1 MRALVRRAG
10 RLLTGLAI
18 LALSPIAGLAALA
31 GMATI
36 GAPPDVFAV
45 TGLAVFASVL
55 FLGLLLCV
63 PRPRPVWGRWL
74 RALAILSVEAAV
86 VWQVTAATL
95 HAPPDASAPPPAV
108 AGQREWRLATG
119 SELAYVRLTPK
130 RATRPDPVVFLHG
143 GPGTADLAGDSA
155 FLTGLNADG
164 YTVYA
169 YDQLGA
175 GRSAR
180 LTDPRGYG
188 LTRDVADL
196 EAIRQEIGARRLI
209 LIGHDYG
216 ARLAAAY
223 LAEHPDQVAK
233 AVLTSPAPLD
243 GQESASPLPLN
254 PSATPVGTPETAS
267 PSASEPVNPP
277 ETTSPLISEAA
288 SLLGLSRPPSPRLL
302 AVYTLLRAD
311 PQAAHAFAGDREVEA
326 AYGTGYAGLAQRAAP
341 DGLRRGLTASTA
353 PALIVK
359 GAHDRRSWSAAADYR
374 AALPRAELAYVA
386 TGSYRGKPY
395 LNVLRAFLAGRPV
408 PTYDGA
414 GPPPG
419 YLGPR

>member
-1 MRALVRRAG
+1 MRALARRAG

-45 TGLAVFASVL
+45 TGLAVFASVF

-63 PRPRPVWGRWL
+63 PRPRPAWGRWL
-74 RALAILSVEAAV
+74 RALVILSVEAAV

-95 HAPPDASAPPPAV
+95 HAPPDASAPLPAV

-119 SELAYVRLTPK
+119 SELAYVRLAPK

-155 FLTGLNADG
+155 FLAGLTADG

-188 LTRDVADL
+188 LPRDVADL
-196 EAIRQEIGARRLI
+196 EAVRQEIGARRLI

-243 GQESASPLPLN
+243 PSETPL
-254 PSATPVGTPETAS
+254 S
-267 PSASEPVNPP
+267 PP
-277 ETTSPLISEAA
+277 ETSSPSTSSPLISEAA
-288 SLLGLSRPPSPRLL
+288 SLLARTRPLSPRLL

-311 PQAAHAFAGDREVEA
+311 PRAAHAFAGDREVEA
-326 AYGTGYAGLAQRAAP
+326 AYGSGYASLAQRAAP
-341 DGLRRGLTASTA
+341 DGLRRSLAASTV

-359 GAHDRRSWSAAADYR
+359 GVHDRRTWSAAADYR
-374 AALPRAELAYVA
+374 AALPRAELAYLA
-386 TGSYRGKPY
+386 AGSYRGKPY

-408 PTYDGA
+408 RTYDGG

>member
-1 MRALVRRAG
+1 MRAETA
-10 RLLTGLAI
+10 
-18 LALSPIAGLAALA
+18 P
-31 GMATI
+31 
-36 GAPPDVFAV
+36 GA
-45 TGLAVFASVL
+45 
-55 FLGLLLCV
+55 
-63 PRPRPVWGRWL
+63 WGRWL
-74 RALAILSVEAAV
+74 RALVILSVEAAV

-95 HAPPDASAPPPAV
+95 HAPPDASAPLPAV

-119 SELAYVRLTPK
+119 SELAYVRLAPK

-155 FLTGLNADG
+155 FLAGLTADG

-188 LTRDVADL
+188 LPRDVADL
-196 EAIRQEIGARRLI
+196 EAVRQEIGARRLI

-233 AVLTSPAPLD
+233 AVLTSPASLDPSETPL
-243 GQESASPLPLN
+243 S
-254 PSATPVGTPETAS
+254 
-267 PSASEPVNPP
+267 PP
-277 ETTSPLISEAA
+277 ETSSPLTSSPLTSEAA
-288 SLLGLSRPPSPRLL
+288 SLLTRTRPLSPRLL
-302 AVYTLLRAD
+302 AVYTLLGPTPGRA
-311 PQAAHAFAGDREVEA
+311 R
-326 AYGTGYAGLAQRAAP
+326 
-341 DGLRRGLTASTA
+341 LRRRPRGGVRLRQRLRQPGPARHPGRPA
-353 PALIVK
+353 PEPGGI
-359 GAHDRRSWSAAADYR
+359 DRARPDR
-374 AALPRAELAYVA
+374 QGRPRPAALVGRRRLPRRPPRAELAYLA
-386 TGSYRGKPY
+386 AGSYRGKPY

-408 PTYDGA
+408 RTYDGG

>member
-1 MRALVRRAG
+1 MRALARRAG

-18 LALSPIAGLAALA
+18 LAFSPIAGLAALA
-31 GMATI
+31 GMAML
-36 GAPPDVFAV
+36 GVPPGVFAV

-63 PRPRPVWGRWL
+63 PRPSPAWGRWL
-74 RALAILSVEAAV
+74 RALVILSVEAAV
-86 VWQVTAATL
+86 VWQVAAATL
-95 HAPPDASAPPPAV
+95 HAPPDASAPLPAV

-119 SELAYVRLTPK
+119 SELAYVRLAPK
-130 RATRPDPVVFLHG
+130 RVTRPDPVVFLHG

-155 FLTGLNADG
+155 FLAGLAADG

-180 LTDPRGYG
+180 LADPRGYG
-188 LTRDVADL
+188 LPRDVADL
-196 EAIRQEIGARRLI
+196 EAVRQEIGARRLI
-209 LIGHDYG
+209 LIGHDSG

-243 GQESASPLPLN
+243 RQEAASPSPLN
-254 PSATPVGTPETAS
+254 PSEAPLNPPETAS
-267 PSASEPVNPP
+267 PLA
-277 ETTSPLISEAA
+277 SEAA
-288 SLLGLSRPPSPRLL
+288 SLLTLTRPPSPRLL

-326 AYGTGYAGLAQRAAP
+326 AYGSGYAGLAQRAAP
-341 DGLRRGLTASTA
+341 DGLRRSLTESAV

-359 GAHDRRSWSAAADYR
+359 GAHDRRAWSAAADYR

-386 TGSYRGKPY
+386 AGSYRGKPY

-408 PTYDGA
+408 RTYDGA
-414 GPPPG
+414 DPPPG

>member
-1 MRALVRRAG
+1 MRALARRAG

-36 GAPPDVFAV
+36 GAPPDVFAI
-45 TGLAVFASVL
+45 TGLAVFASVF

-63 PRPRPVWGRWL
+63 PRPRPIWGRWL

-130 RATRPDPVVFLHG
+130 RATRPDPVVFLHD

-155 FLTGLNADG
+155 FLAGLSTDG

-243 GQESASPLPLN
+243 GQEAASPLPLN
-254 PSATPVGTPETAS
+254 PPETAS
-267 PSASEPVNPP
+267 PLASK
-277 ETTSPLISEAA
+277 AA
-288 SLLGLSRPPSPRLL
+288 SLLGLNRPPSPRLL

-311 PQAAHAFAGDREVEA
+311 PQAAHAFAGDREVET
-326 AYGTGYAGLAQRAAP
+326 AYGSGYAGLAQRAAP
-341 DGLRRGLTASTA
+341 DGLRRGLAASTV

-359 GAHDRRSWSAAADYR
+359 GVHDRRTWSAAADYR
-374 AALPRAELAYVA
+374 ATLPRAELAYVA

-408 PTYDGA
+408 RTYDGA

>member
-1 MRALVRRAG
+1 MRALARRAG

-74 RALAILSVEAAV
+74 RALVILSVEAAV

-95 HAPPDASAPPPAV
+95 HAPPDASAPLPAV

-119 SELAYVRLTPK
+119 SELAYVRVAPK

-143 GPGTADLAGDSA
+143 GPGAADLAGDSA
-155 FLTGLNADG
+155 FLAGLSADG

-180 LTDPRGYG
+180 LADPRGYG
-188 LTRDVADL
+188 LPRDVADL
-196 EAIRQEIGARRLI
+196 EAVRQEIGARRLI
-209 LIGHDYG
+209 LIGQDYG

-243 GQESASPLPLN
+243 GQEAASPLPLN
-254 PSATPVGTPETAS
+254 PSAAPVGPPATAS
-267 PSASEPVNPP
+267 PLASQ
-277 ETTSPLISEAA
+277 AA
-288 SLLGLSRPPSPRLL
+288 SLLGLTPPPSPRLL

-326 AYGTGYAGLAQRAAP
+326 AYGSGYAGLAQRAAP
-341 DGLRRGLTASTA
+341 DGLRQSLAASA
-353 PALIVK
+353 VPALIVK
-359 GAHDRRSWSAAADYR
+359 GVHDRRTWSAAADYR

-386 TGSYRGKPY
+386 AGSYRGKPY

-408 PTYDGA
+408 RTYDGE

>member
-1 MRALVRRAG
+1 MRALARRAG

-36 GAPPDVFAV
+36 GAPPDVFAI
-45 TGLAVFASVL
+45 TGLAVFASVF

-155 FLTGLNADG
+155 FLAGLSADG

-188 LTRDVADL
+188 LPRDVADL

-243 GQESASPLPLN
+243 GQEAASPLPLN
-254 PSATPVGTPETAS
+254 PSATPVG
-267 PSASEPVNPP
+267 PP
-277 ETTSPLISEAA
+277 ETTSPLASEAA

-302 AVYTLLRAD
+302 TVYTLLRAD

-326 AYGTGYAGLAQRAAP
+326 AYGSGYAGLAQRAAP
-341 DGLRRGLTASTA
+341 DGLRRGLAASTA

-359 GAHDRRSWSAAADYR
+359 GVHDRRTWSAAADYR
-374 AALPRAELAYVA
+374 TALPRAELAYVA

-408 PTYDGA
+408 RTYDGG

>member
-1 MRALVRRAG
+1 MRALARRAG

-36 GAPPDVFAV
+36 GAPPDVFAI
-45 TGLAVFASVL
+45 TGLAVFASVF

-63 PRPRPVWGRWL
+63 PRPRPIWGRWL

-95 HAPPDASAPPPAV
+95 HAPPDASAPPPAM

-119 SELAYVRLTPK
+119 SELAYVRLAPK
-130 RATRPDPVVFLHG
+130 RVTRPDPVVFLHG
-143 GPGTADLAGDSA
+143 GPGTADLVGDSA
-155 FLTGLNADG
+155 FLAGLSADG

-243 GQESASPLPLN
+243 GQEAASPLPLN
-254 PSATPVGTPETAS
+254 PSATPVGPSETAS
-267 PSASEPVNPP
+267 PLA
-277 ETTSPLISEAA
+277 SEAA

-326 AYGTGYAGLAQRAAP
+326 AYGSGYASLAQRAAP
-341 DGLRRGLTASTA
+341 DGLRRSLAASA
-353 PALIVK
+353 VPALIVK
-359 GAHDRRSWSAAADYR
+359 GVHDRRTWSAAADYR

-395 LNVLRAFLAGRPV
+395 LNILRAFLAGRPV
-408 PTYDGA
+408 RTYDGA